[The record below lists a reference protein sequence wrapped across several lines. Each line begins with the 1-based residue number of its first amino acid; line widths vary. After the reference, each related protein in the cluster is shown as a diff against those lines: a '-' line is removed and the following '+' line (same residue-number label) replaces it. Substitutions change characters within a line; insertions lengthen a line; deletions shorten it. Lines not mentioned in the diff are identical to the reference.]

1 MDKEVII
8 TINSSQTV
16 NGSESQ
22 GAELIT
28 QGTYSIDDGQ
38 IRFSYMESELTGME
52 GTKTDFL
59 VSHEEIVMT
68 REGTVTARMVFQRGK
83 KHLFLYNTPYGALT
97 MGLDTHRIL
106 SSLGEHGGGLEIEY
120 DLDLERAHISRN
132 KFKINVR
139 EKAER
144 ELAQ

>member
-1 MDKEVII
+1 MDKEVMI
-8 TINSSQTV
+8 TINSSQTID
-16 NGSESQ
+16 GSESQ

-28 QGTYSIDDGQ
+28 QGTYSFTEGL
-38 IRFSYMESELTGME
+38 IRFSYQESELTGME

-59 VSHEEIVMT
+59 VGREEIVLS
-68 REGTVTARMVFQRGK
+68 REGTVTARMVFRRGK
-83 KHLFLYNTPYGALT
+83 KHLFLYETPYGALT
-97 MGLDTHRIL
+97 LGLDTHRIQ

-120 DLDLERAHISRN
+120 DLDFERAHISRN

-139 EKAER
+139 EKAEK